1 MFGDYYTNDLISA
14 SPRTN
19 MLGNEINLFVQ
30 GGPEKNLGASLVVVT
45 MAILLVPMAYYVLQR
60 ADRARPRGGLA

>member
-30 GGPEKNLGASLVVVT
+30 GGPEKSLGAALVLVL
-45 MAILLVPMAYYVLQR
+45 MAILSVLMAYYVY
-60 ADRARPRGGLA
+60 ATARDARRFAT